1 MARQLT
7 FSALATLLMA
17 ASSVVSLSSA
27 RGAIHVGVGA
37 EESHHMHMYMH
48 DFSTGPNPSAVVV
61 ARGTGPTLRGSVDR
75 RFGDTLVMDDTLTD
89 GPSPASRAVGRAQGF
104 YVAASSAGSDP
115 AVLVSMNVLLTSAPY
130 NGSTLAVSGRNAVM
144 AQVRELSVVGGTGR
158 FRMARGYVLMKTAS
172 WSGND
177 AVLELDIFVH
187 A

>member
-1 MARQLT
+1 
-7 FSALATLLMA
+7 MA

-27 RGAIHVGVGA
+27 ARDAIHGAVGA

-61 ARGTGPTLRGSVDR
+61 ARGTGTGPTLRGSVDR
-75 RFGDTLVMDDTLTD
+75 RFGDTLVMDDALTD
-89 GPSPASRAVGRAQGF
+89 GPGPASRALGRAQGF
-104 YVAASSAGSDP
+104 YVAASSAGGDP
-115 AVLVSMNVLLTSAPY
+115 AVLVSMNVLLTSGPY
-130 NGSTLAVSGRNAVM
+130 NGSTLAVSGRNAVL

-172 WSGND
+172 WIGND